1 MKIGA
6 LKHHCVRLVWRSWLP
21 VALLIGAALTLPG
34 SIPAAGQQTAV
45 QRLTLSQVEEL
56 VTHGV
61 PDSTMQ
67 TQIQRRGLAFAPTP
81 VIVESLRAK
90 GAGPL
95 TLAAISDA
103 GTSRGV
109 RDGEHTSGNGS
120 RVSGGKALSV
130 KDRQAGIFIGKAAG
144 IRWTTAFG
152 GQGAVFSAADSSR
165 IEYPDLIPPE
175 GTLEFWINV
184 NHGYYYDNFQFKD
197 NQDDARIFSSD
208 AHGGDV
214 TWPGAT
220 NLDVK
225 ANGDITYWM
234 AIAKGNQPQASS
246 TEARGTRFRFGQW
259 HAIGISYG
267 SQGQYIMLDG
277 QVVASSPLLTQTLGR
292 SGNQQQPL
300 DIPTIGE
307 TVSHFWA
314 HHRYEGGF
322 DGVLAAFRVSPQQRD
337 WSLALSPPSN

>member
-1 MKIGA
+1 MKIRRFFPLLAPTLMLGTA
-6 LKHHCVRLVWRSWLP
+6 RLVVILALAVFLVSHSAAAQQP
-21 VALLIGAALTLPG
+21 VVPK
-34 SIPAAGQQTAV
+34 
-45 QRLTLSQVEEL
+45 LTLSQVEGL
-56 VTHGV
+56 VSNHV
-61 PDSTMQ
+61 PDLTMQ

-81 VIVESLRAK
+81 AIVESLRAK

-95 TLAAISDA
+95 TLAAISSA
-103 GTSRGV
+103 GTSKSVGN
-109 RDGEHTSGNGS
+109 GEQTSGNGS
-120 RVSGGKALSV
+120 RISGGKALSV

-144 IRWTTAFG
+144 IRWTTVFG

-165 IEYPDLIPPE
+165 IEYPDLIPSE

-234 AIAKGNQPQASS
+234 AIGKGNQPQAPS

-259 HAIGISYG
+259 HSIGISYG

-277 QVVASSPLLTQTLGR
+277 QVVASSPSLTQTFGR